1 MRISIPSP
9 ILYSPDF
16 LSFPAPPSSPSSL
29 AHSGVG
35 VRSSTARKA
44 ASWALYKWA
53 SLLVFKSHIAH
64 ALPSASCLLTALSLA
79 PAPAGLD
86 THPPCWPSPP
96 PCRSHRKSLVLLAVV
111 PVSSEPDLAAWKITA
126 HLAQHKSWLSHGT
139 PASKHGGVEITDN
152 SCGRRQQA

>member
-16 LSFPAPPSSPSSL
+16 LFFPARPSSPSSL
-29 AHSGVG
+29 AHPGVG
-35 VRSSTARKA
+35 VWSSTVRKA
-44 ASWALYKWA
+44 PSWAVYKRA
-53 SLLVFKSHIAH
+53 SLLLFKSHVAH

-86 THPPCWPSPP
+86 THPPRWPSPP
-96 PCRSHRKSLVLLAVV
+96 PCRSQRKSLVLLAVV

-126 HLAQHKSWLSHGT
+126 HLAQRKSWLSRGT

-152 SCGRRQQA
+152 SCGRRQQV